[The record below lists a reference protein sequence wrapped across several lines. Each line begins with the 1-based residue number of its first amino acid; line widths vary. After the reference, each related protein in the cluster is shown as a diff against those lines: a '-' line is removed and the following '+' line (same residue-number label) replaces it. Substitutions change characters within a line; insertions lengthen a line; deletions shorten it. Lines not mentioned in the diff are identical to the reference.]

1 MMLVIQGQLPHYRRA
16 FFNEL
21 SKHDDILVIHSGTP
35 NERGE
40 DCFRECVLPARN
52 VGPFR
57 IQSGLF
63 NVIEDVNPDTIVAMF
78 DIRWINT
85 VKAMFRYDR
94 KVNWIWWGLDEGGSA
109 LALKV
114 KCLLARRDNPI
125 VFYNSTVLSRFL
137 GFGLNKEK
145 LFVANNTFHVE
156 NSVPCFD
163 HSVKNKFINVGT
175 LDVRKQNDVTIKAF
189 KTILEQ
195 TKRDLKLVLIGDG
208 QERNR
213 LERVIAEEGLN
224 GRVILIGRIENP
236 ELLVSYYQEAIASV
250 SFGQAGLAVLQS
262 MAFGVPFVTKTTA
275 TSGGEK
281 HNIIHEVNGIFCQDS
296 QESLEREMRRLVESP
311 DFSRQLGRSA
321 YEYYQRHASV
331 ETMVEGFL
339 YARRYAE
346 NVRG

>member
-21 SKHDDILVIHSGTP
+21 SKHDDVLVIHSGAP
-35 NERGE
+35 NRRGE
-40 DCFRECVLPARN
+40 DRFRECVLPASN
-52 VGPFR
+52 VGPFNF
-57 IQSGLF
+57 QSGLF
-63 NVIEDVNPDTIVAMF
+63 DVIEDENPDTIVAMF
-78 DIRWINT
+78 DIRWIST
-85 VKAMFRYDR
+85 VRAMFRYDR
-94 KVNWIWWGLDEGGSA
+94 KINWIWWGLDEGGST
-109 LALKV
+109 LALMV

-137 GFGLNKEK
+137 ELGLNKRK

-156 NSVPCFD
+156 NSVPCFN
-163 HSVKNKFINVGT
+163 HLVKDKFINVGT
-175 LDVRKQNDVTIKAF
+175 LDVRKQNDVTIRAF

-195 TKRDLKLVLIGDG
+195 TKRDLTLVLIGDG
-208 QERNR
+208 QDRNR

-275 TSGGEK
+275 ISGGEK

-296 QESLEREMRRLVESP
+296 QESLECEMRRLVESP
-311 DFSRQLGRSA
+311 DFARELGRSA
-321 YEYYQRHASV
+321 YEYYQHHASV
-331 ETMVEGFL
+331 ENMVEGFL